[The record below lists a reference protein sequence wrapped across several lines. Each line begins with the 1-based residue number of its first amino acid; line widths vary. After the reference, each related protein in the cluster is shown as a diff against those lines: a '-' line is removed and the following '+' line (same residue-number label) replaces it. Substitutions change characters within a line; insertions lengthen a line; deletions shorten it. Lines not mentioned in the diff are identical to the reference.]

1 MLRGRTIS
9 LPTRI
14 AAIRAEPERA
24 RRRALLASLAEDSRR
39 DQEPFATFVRDQLGA
54 RVLAQ
59 HWVLNACTIEIP
71 RARLADASR
80 HTSVVRLWPNEERSP
95 SSLAGRDVSRAALP
109 IGTSGSA
116 DNHNIIEAHN
126 LLPPPR
132 RRGDLRAVRHG
143 RGPRPDLP
151 PHTLDSRSGM
161 PPRRTWCR
169 CRSATQVP
177 RGWHPHGRRPPATW
191 CWPCSACRTGCW
203 RLECRR

>member
-95 SSLAGRDVSRAALP
+95 SSFAGRDLNAAALP

-116 DNHNIIEAHN
+116 DNHNITEAHN
-126 LLPPPR
+126 LLPHRGAGAIFALFDTGVDLDQTSPHIPSIQGRACPR
-132 RRGDLRAVRHG
+132 GELGVAVDLRSKSPGAGIRMADDRQLRGVG
-143 RGPRPDLP
+143 RAAPAG
-151 PHTLDSRSGM
+151 LDAGD
-161 PPRRTWCR
+161 
-169 CRSATQVP
+169 
-177 RGWHPHGRRPPATW
+177 
-191 CWPCSACRTGCW
+191 
-203 RLECRR
+203 ECRR